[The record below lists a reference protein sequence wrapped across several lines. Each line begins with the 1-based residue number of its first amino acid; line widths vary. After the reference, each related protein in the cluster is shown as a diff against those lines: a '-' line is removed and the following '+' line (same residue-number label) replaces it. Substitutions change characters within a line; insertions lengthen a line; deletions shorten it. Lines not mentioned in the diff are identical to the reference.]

1 MCALL
6 CLDYWDQRKRYADLP
21 FRQYHSHANRQMM
34 ASNKPLSDED
44 RWEWL
49 KTCLDAA
56 MNKLYDDTKAKCVF
70 LSCSALK
77 KAYRDMMR
85 IPTLKGKIDI
95 HFVYMKVEEEVF
107 MERIGR
113 RKHHY
118 MKSGMVKSQLEA
130 LEEPGP
136 EETDAVTVDAGRELG
151 QVVEEVLEVVRRL
164 VGDH

>member
-1 MCALL
+1 
-6 CLDYWDQRKRYADLP
+6 
-21 FRQYHSHANRQMM
+21 M
-34 ASNKPLSDED
+34 ASNKPLTDED

-49 KTCLDAA
+49 KTCLEAA
-56 MNKLYDDTKAKCVF
+56 MKELYDNAEAKCVF

-85 IPTLKGKIDI
+85 IPTLKRKIDI
-95 HFVYMKVEEEVF
+95 HFVYMKVEEEVL

-113 RKHHY
+113 RKDHY

-136 EETDAVTVDAGRELG
+136 AETDAVTVDAGRELG
-151 QVVEEVLEVVRRL
+151 QVVEKVLKFVRRL